1 MTEWLL
7 VLAGVGLTMGTAVFV
22 AAEFAFV
29 ALDRTTVQRA
39 IEQGDAASKPVLASL
54 RQLSTQLS
62 ASQVGITVT
71 TLILGYLAQPSIGKL
86 LRTPLKAVHVPTAA
100 IEPSATAVALVLATL
115 FSMLFGELLPQFLGI
130 SAPLRTAKLVALP
143 VRAFSIVTWPLIFVL
158 NGSANLVLKAFGIT
172 PREGLSAARTPQELT
187 SLIRRSAEAGTI
199 DQDTARLVTRSLTFG
214 ERTADDVMTP
224 RVRCTPIERTDS
236 AEDVVRLARE
246 TGHSRFP
253 VIGEDWD
260 DVDGLVHVKRAI
272 AVPHDR
278 RADVPVSALMVDAV
292 MVPESIRLDP
302 LLLLLRSAGHQ
313 MVVVVDEY
321 GGTSGL
327 VTLED
332 VIEEIVG
339 EVSDEHDRARTM
351 GRISANGSWTVPG
364 LWRPD
369 EVRDRLGALVADG
382 PEYETIG
389 GYVMA
394 CLGRVPVVGD
404 EVPVPGW
411 TMRVDAMDGRRV
423 DRLRFTPTDEESSV
437 LTNLLPPDPSRGD
450 EPR

>member
-7 VLAGVGLTMGTAVFV
+7 VLAGVGLTFGTAVFV

-29 ALDRTTVQRA
+29 ALDKTAVQKA
-39 IEQGDAASKPVLASL
+39 IEQGDVAAKPVLASL

-71 TLILGYLAQPSIGKL
+71 TLILGYLAQPSLGKL
-86 LRTPLKAVHVPTAA
+86 LRTPLTAA
-100 IEPSATAVALVLATL
+100 HLPTSAIDPSATALALLIATL

-130 SAPLRTAKLVALP
+130 SAPLGTAKLVALP
-143 VRAFSIVTWPLIFVL
+143 VRVFSVITWPLIFVL

-172 PREGLSAARTPQELT
+172 PQEELSGARTPRELA
-187 SLIRRSAEAGTI
+187 SLIRRSAEAGTM
-199 DQDTARLVTRSLTFG
+199 DKGTARLVTRSLDFG
-214 ERTADDVMTP
+214 DRTAADVMTP
-224 RVRCTPIERTDS
+224 RVHCMSIERTAS
-236 AEDVVRLARE
+236 AGDVVRLART

-278 RADVPVSALMVDAV
+278 RKDVPVSALMVDAV
-292 MVPESIRLDP
+292 MVPETIRLDP
-302 LLLLLRSAGHQ
+302 LLLMLRSAGHQ
-313 MVVVVDEY
+313 MAVVVDEY

-339 EVSDEHDRARTM
+339 EVSDEHDRARTT

-369 EVRDRLGALVADG
+369 EVRDRLGALVPDG
-382 PEYETIG
+382 PAYETIG

-394 CLGRVPVVGD
+394 YLGRVPVVGD
-404 EVPVPGW
+404 EVSVPGW
-411 TMRVDAMDGRRV
+411 SVRVDAMDGRRV
-423 DRLRFTPTDEESSV
+423 DRLRFTPTEVESA
-437 LTNLLPPDPSRGD
+437 NLAKIPPTDPSRGG
-450 EPR
+450 EPG

>member
-7 VLAGVGLTMGTAVFV
+7 VLAGVGLTFGTAVFV

-29 ALDRTTVQRA
+29 ALDKTAVQRA
-39 IEQGDAASKPVLASL
+39 IEQGDASAKPVLASL

-71 TLILGYLAQPSIGKL
+71 TLILGYLAQPSLGKL
-86 LRTPLKAVHVPTAA
+86 LRTPLTAA
-100 IEPSATAVALVLATL
+100 HLPTSAIDPSATALALLIATL

-130 SAPLRTAKLVALP
+130 SAPLGTAKLVALP
-143 VRAFSIVTWPLIFVL
+143 VRVFSVITWPLIFVL

-172 PREGLSAARTPQELT
+172 PQEELSGARTPRELA
-187 SLIRRSAEAGTI
+187 SLIRRSAEAGTM
-199 DQDTARLVTRSLTFG
+199 DKGTARLVTRSLDFG
-214 ERTADDVMTP
+214 DRTAADVMTP
-224 RVRCTPIERTDS
+224 RVHCMSIERTAS
-236 AEDVVRLARE
+236 AGDVVRLART

-278 RADVPVSALMVDAV
+278 RKDVPVSALMVDAV
-292 MVPESIRLDP
+292 MVPETIRLDP
-302 LLLLLRSAGHQ
+302 LLLMLRSAGHQ
-313 MVVVVDEY
+313 MAVVVDEY

-339 EVSDEHDRARTM
+339 EVSDEHDRARTT

-369 EVRDRLGALVADG
+369 EVRDRLGALVPDG
-382 PEYETIG
+382 PAYETIG

-394 CLGRVPVVGD
+394 YLGRVPVVGD
-404 EVPVPGW
+404 EVSVPGW
-411 TMRVDAMDGRRV
+411 SVRVDAMDGRRV
-423 DRLRFTPTDEESSV
+423 DRLRFTPTEVESA
-437 LTNLLPPDPSRGD
+437 NLAKIPPTDPSRGG
-450 EPR
+450 EPG